1 MTALRVLRVV
11 CPCPFIIAMLADA
24 SSPQT
29 SGFVPSAAGLGRS
42 VGDPSYGD
50 GRFRPPDPA
59 SQSPVPGRRAEQS
72 IRDLGPLETTR
83 LLQEQSGS
91 QDVSPRTTQPKY
103 VRQGEARDDS
113 HCSAAAGELIFAPA
127 ARAARDAGRRICSA
141 MAHWVYRLQQP
152 RQPRQQEQ

>member
-1 MTALRVLRVV
+1 MRPINLSPGDIPTTHDAKPETQHERFAQALLKLKRCEYDLRMALEEGSDLTLTTMDLKTILSV
-11 CPCPFIIAMLADA
+11 FGKA
-24 SSPQT
+24 STGAKP
-29 SGFVPSAAGLGRS
+29 
-42 VGDPSYGD
+42 D

-72 IRDLGPLETTR
+72 IRDLGPFETTR

-113 HCSAAAGELIFAPA
+113 AASAA
-127 ARAARDAGRRICSA
+127 
-141 MAHWVYRLQQP
+141 P
-152 RQPRQQEQ
+152 RSIQIT

>member
-72 IRDLGPLETTR
+72 IRDLGPFETTR

-91 QDVSPRTTQPKY
+91 QDVSPRTTQPEN

-113 HCSAAAGELIFAPA
+113 GEIGGGF
-127 ARAARDAGRRICSA
+127 
-141 MAHWVYRLQQP
+141 
-152 RQPRQQEQ
+152 